1 MPGQEAFVAAHEIA
15 GGRRPAGIQRFQRI
29 DKAELGT
36 VGQRGEEVIHSP
48 DPSALRRLWQVRID
62 TRRMLAP
69 DAMPAFSDPFRDAR
83 TDPGVMRCPFPGE
96 DIVMLLRHE
105 DVRRAAKDWQT
116 FSSDAP
122 FRVPIPSEEDVRT
135 MRQLPIETNPPKH
148 GDYRD
153 IVEPFFQR
161 AKVPAI
167 IAQVESLI
175 GGMLDAAF
183 ARDSIEIVH
192 DFALPVQSRA
202 LTYLLNVPESE
213 AEIWIG
219 WGIHVFKVSGGEFKQ
234 GNVLEDYLHRQFDR
248 AAANPGDD
256 FFSALTQATFQNRP
270 LTREEMMGFANLA
283 FAGGRDTI
291 IHTISC
297 ALGHLAAHPEA
308 LEFLREDPKRITLAG
323 EEFFRVFMPLTHI
336 GRVCPA
342 DTEVHGET
350 VAAGQRISLC
360 WASANL
366 DEAAFP
372 DPMEVHLD
380 RKPNPHLAFGFGTHL
395 CLGAPHARLI
405 LRSLL
410 KLCCEKVERLEIVNA
425 TERIEHE
432 AKFDRTLGYESL
444 TLRMV
449 ARR

>member
-83 TDPGVMRCPFPGE
+83 TDPGVMRCPFHGE

-291 IHTISC
+291 IHTIAC
-297 ALGHLAAHPEA
+297 ALGHLAEHPEA
-308 LEFLREDPKRITLAG
+308 LDYLRADPKRITLAS

-342 DTEVHGET
+342 NTTVHGT
-350 VAAGQRISLC
+350 IVKAGERISLA
-360 WASANL
+360 WASANF
-366 DEAAFP
+366 DETVFP
-372 DPMEVHLD
+372 APEEVRLD
-380 RKPNPHLAFGFGTHL
+380 RKPNPHLSFGFGPHL

-405 LRSLL
+405 LRTLL
-410 KLCCEKVERLEIVNA
+410 RLCCEKVRAITVLHAEERV
-425 TERIEHE
+425 EHE
-432 AKFDRTLGYESL
+432 AAFDRKLGYHTL
-444 TLRMV
+444 TVKLT
-449 ARR
+449 AL